1 MRECVVA
8 AAHDADVIR
17 LTVPADQ
24 DMLSVLAVA
33 VKVVGIRSGLT
44 DVELDAARDAAG
56 AAFAELVGRTRA
68 RSVVA
73 SLEVT
78 ASEAWLHLSAGKLT
92 ADVALQ
98 RGA

>member
-56 AAFAELVGRTRA
+56 LRALMVQHLQHKRDAVLELLQQGAA
-68 RSVVA
+68 
-73 SLEVT
+73 
-78 ASEAWLHLSAGKLT
+78 
-92 ADVALQ
+92 
-98 RGA
+98 